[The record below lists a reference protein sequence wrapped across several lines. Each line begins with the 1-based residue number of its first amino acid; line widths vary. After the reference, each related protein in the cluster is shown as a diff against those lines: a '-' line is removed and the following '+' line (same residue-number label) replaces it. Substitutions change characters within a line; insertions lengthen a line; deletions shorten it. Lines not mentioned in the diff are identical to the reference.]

1 MAIERTPATPIEGTI
16 EQEPKELEI
25 MIENPESVAIETEDG
40 GMIIDFKPRSGKSS
54 GESEFNSNLTEYI
67 DDGDLDKLGSKLISD
82 YMGDKDSRKDWEE
95 TYIKGLDQLGLKI
108 EERTVPW
115 AGACGVFH
123 PMLSEAVIRFQ
134 SQSISEMFPAKGP
147 VRTKIVGKVT
157 EEKEK
162 QAKRVEDYLNYML
175 THEMSEYRTET
186 EKMLFSLPLAGSAFR
201 KVYYDHSMGRPCSIF
216 VPAEDVVVNYG
227 ASDLTTCE
235 RTTHVMR
242 KSTNEVRKMQVNG
255 FYRDIELPSSEP
267 DYSNISKK
275 YDEITGEANTFNY
288 DERHTI
294 LEMLVDLDLPGFED
308 TGESGEETGIAL
320 PYVATVDYP
329 SGNILSIRR
338 NWYED
343 DKARM
348 RRMHFVHYQYL
359 PGIGF
364 YGFGLIHM
372 VGGLAKSATSILRQ
386 LVDAGTLSNLPGGLK
401 ARGLRIKGDD
411 TPIMPG
417 EFRDVDIPGGA
428 IRDNITFLP
437 YKEPSATL
445 YQLLQNIVEEGRR
458 FASISDMK
466 ISDMSNQAPV
476 GTTLALLERNQKV
489 MSAVQARL
497 HASMRK
503 EFDILVNIIKD
514 FTDPA
519 YPYETDEEES
529 IKAEDFDERID
540 VLPVSDPNAATM
552 AQRIMQYQAAMQLAQ
567 SAPQM
572 YNLPELHR
580 QMLEVI
586 GIRNVEDI
594 IPDKDDIDPVD
605 PVTAVQNLIN
615 GKPVKAFSFQD
626 HESHISTIISAQE
639 NPEIMKLVQ
648 IAPTAQSIIAAS
660 SAYINEHLTMKFRKE
675 IEREM
680 GIELPPEGEPLPAD
694 VEKRLSSLVAEAARR
709 VTATAQAQAEQER
722 IQKQQQDPL
731 IQMKEREV
739 AVKEADVQRK
749 AQEAQGKLQL
759 DAQKSAS
766 RDQIEKARIESQNK
780 IEKERIESRNE
791 IEKER
796 IESRNETAGASIGQ
810 RIASD
815 LLKAEQLKDK
825 DAREDYKKG
834 VDIGINIAKDSNKND
849 W

>member
-1 MAIERTPATPIEGTI
+1 MPATPIDGTVEG
-16 EQEPKELEI
+16 EPEALDI
-25 MIENPESVAIETEDG
+25 IIENPDSVAIETEDG
-40 GMIIDFKPRSGKSS
+40 GMIIDFDPDGPEM
-54 GESEFNSNLTEYI
+54 GESEFNSNLTEFV
-67 DDGDLDKLGSKLISD
+67 DDNELGSLGSKLISE
-82 YMGDKDSRKDWEE
+82 YTGDRDSRKEWEE
-95 TYIKGLDQLGLKI
+95 TYMKGLDQLGLKI
-108 EERTVPW
+108 EERTTPW

-134 SQSISEMFPAKGP
+134 SQSISELFPAQGP
-147 VRTKIVGKVT
+147 VRTKIVGKIT
-157 EEKEK
+157 EDKEK
-162 QAKRVEDYLNYML
+162 QARRVENYLNYLL
-175 THEMSEYRTET
+175 TYEMSEYRTET

-201 KVYYDHSMGRPCSIF
+201 KVYYDQNMGRPCSIF

-242 KSTNEVRKMQVNG
+242 KSNNDIRKMQVSG
-255 FYRDIELPSSEP
+255 FYRDIELPEPESNHSEI
-267 DYSNISKK
+267 NKK
-275 YDEITGEANTFNY
+275 YDELTGESNTFNY
-288 DERHTI
+288 DDRHTV
-294 LEMLVDLDLPGFED
+294 LEMLVDLDLKGFED
-308 TGESGEETGIAL
+308 TDGSGNETGIAL
-320 PYVATVDYP
+320 PYVVTLDYP
-329 SGNILSIRR
+329 SGIVLSIRR

-343 DKARM
+343 DPQKN

-359 PGIGF
+359 PGLGF

-417 EFRDVDIPGGA
+417 EFRDVDVPGGA

-466 ISDMSNQAPV
+466 ISDMNNQAPV

-489 MSAVQARL
+489 LSAVQARL

-514 FTDPA
+514 FTNPS
-519 YPYETDEEES
+519 YPYETDEDES
-529 IKAEDFDERID
+529 VKAEDFDKKID
-540 VLPVSDPNAATM
+540 VIPVSDPNAATM

-580 QMLEVI
+580 QMLEVL

-594 IPDKDDIDPVD
+594 VPDKDDIKPVD
-605 PVTAVQNLIN
+605 PATAVQNLIN

-626 HESHISTIISAQE
+626 HESHIATIVAAQE
-639 NPEIMKLVQ
+639 NPEIMQLVETS
-648 IAPTAQSIIAAS
+648 PTAQSILAGA
-660 SAYINEHLTMKFRKE
+660 SAYVNEHLTMQFRKE

-680 GIELPPEGEPLPAD
+680 GSELPPEGEPLPPD
-694 VEKRLSSLVAEAARR
+694 VEKRLSVLVAQAASR
-709 VTATAQAQAEQER
+709 VSVTAQAQAEQER
-722 IQKQQQDPL
+722 IKADQEDPL
-731 IQMKEREV
+731 IQMKAREI
-739 AVKEADVQRK
+739 AVKEAEVQRK
-749 AQEAQGKLQL
+749 TEEGQMKLQL
-759 DAQKSAS
+759 DAAKAAN
-766 RDQIEKARIESQNK
+766 RDKL
-780 IEKERIESRNE
+780 EKERIASQAE
-791 IEKER
+791 I
-796 IESRNETAGASIGQ
+796 SGANIGQ

-815 LLKAEQLKDK
+815 LLENEQLADK
-825 DAREDYKKG
+825 QAREDYQKG
-834 VDIGINIAKDSNKND
+834 VDIGVEIAKDSNTNE
-849 W
+849 

>member
-1 MAIERTPATPIEGTI
+1 MAIERTPATPIDGTI
-16 EQEPKELEI
+16 EQEPEELEI
-25 MIENPESVAIETEDG
+25 MIENPDSLAIETEDG
-40 GMIIDFKPRSGKSS
+40 GMIIDFQPNAPKR
-54 GESEFNSNLTEYI
+54 GESEFNSNLTEFM
-67 DDGDLDKLGSKLISD
+67 DENDLDELGNKLISD
-82 YMGDKDSRKDWEE
+82 YIADRDSRKDWEE
-95 TYIKGLDQLGLKI
+95 AYIKGLDQLGLKI
-108 EERTVPW
+108 EERTTPW

-134 SQSISEMFPAKGP
+134 SQAISEMFPAQGP

-162 QAKRVEDYLNYML
+162 QARRVEDYLNYLL

-186 EKMLFSLPLAGSAFR
+186 ERMLFSLPLAGSAFR
-201 KVYYDHSMGRPCSIF
+201 KVYYDPNMGRPCSIF

-227 ASDLTTCE
+227 AGDLSTCE

-242 KSTNEVRKMQVNG
+242 KSTNEIRKMQVSG
-255 FYRDIELPSSEP
+255 FYRDIEIPDPESNQSEI
-267 DYSNISKK
+267 NKK
-275 YDEITGEANTFNY
+275 YDEITGESNTFNY
-288 DERHTI
+288 DDRHTV
-294 LEMLVDLDLPGFED
+294 LEVLVDLDLSGFED
-308 TGESGEETGIAL
+308 VNESGEETGVAL
-320 PYVATVDYP
+320 PYVVTVDYP
-329 SGNILSIRR
+329 SGTILSVRR

-343 DKARM
+343 DEARM

-386 LVDAGTLSNLPGGLK
+386 LVDAGTLANLPGGLK

-417 EFRDVDIPGGA
+417 EFRDVDVPGGA

-437 YKEPSATL
+437 YKEPSGTL

-466 ISDMSNQAPV
+466 VSDMNNQAPV

-489 MSAVQARL
+489 MTAVQARL

-519 YPYETDEEES
+519 YPYEMDEEEF
-529 IKAEDFDERID
+529 IKAEDFDERVD

-567 SAPQM
+567 AAPQM

-580 QMLEVI
+580 QMLEVL
-586 GIRNVEDI
+586 GIRNVENI
-594 IPDKDDIDPVD
+594 VPTEDDIKPVD

-626 HESHISTIISAQE
+626 HESHIATIVAAQE
-639 NPEIMKLVQ
+639 NPEVMQLVQ
-648 IAPTAQSIIAAS
+648 NAPTAPSILAAAS
-660 SAYINEHLTMKFRKE
+660 SYVNEHLTMQFRKE

-680 GIELPPEGEPLPAD
+680 GAELPPEGEPLPPD
-694 VEKRLSSLVAEAARR
+694 VEKRLSVLVAQAASR
-709 VTATAQAQAEQER
+709 VTATAQGQAEQER
-722 IQKQQQDPL
+722 IQEQQKDPL
-731 IQMKEREV
+731 IQIKEREM
-739 AVKEADVQRK
+739 ALKEADVQRK
-749 AQEAQGKLQL
+749 AQEAQARIQL
-759 DAQKSAS
+759 DAQKAAS
-766 RDQIEKARIESQNK
+766 KEQ
-780 IEKERIESRNE
+780 IEKERIEAQSE
-791 IEKER
+791 M
-796 IESRNETAGASIGQ
+796 AGASIGQ

-815 LLKAEQLKDK
+815 LLENQQLKDK
-825 DAREDYKKG
+825 AAREDYQKG
-834 VDIGINIAKDSNKND
+834 VDIGIEIAKDSNSND
-849 W
+849 